1 MAGRPRFEAKDRKG
15 RLDDIMY
22 SKTLIVFLVAL
33 FLIACG
39 GGARPR
45 SVNAPPASGD
55 AVAESTVST
64 QSSEPGEYS
73 ASEKSAGAS
82 VDEAAPAPAP
92 SSEARASRPLREREE
107 RPGLGTVWGETRA
120 SRVST
125 TAFLREDAG
134 TPFEVARIFYDDASG
149 VRAMLRRSGLGSL
162 RDDSFE
168 IAGGA
173 LSVRLLDSSG
183 RPLRGASTGGRH
195 FVVGQDGDR
204 YSIQIRNNTDERF
217 EVVATVDGLDV
228 VDGHAGGFEKR
239 GYVIGPFSTLEIDGF
254 RQSFD
259 SVAAFRFGAVDESY
273 SARKGDGRNVGV
285 IGIAFFAESG
295 SARPWLERPRSS
307 EARRRLGADPFPNRF
322 AEPPGGF

>member
-1 MAGRPRFEAKDRKG
+1 
-15 RLDDIMY
+15 MY
-22 SKTLIVFLVAL
+22 SKKLIVLLVAL
-33 FLIACG
+33 FVIACG

-45 SVNAPPASGD
+45 SVNAPPASG
-55 AVAESTVST
+55 ETGGSPTVST
-64 QSSEPGEYS
+64 QSEAPAEYGLS
-73 ASEKSAGAS
+73 NEKSAGAS
-82 VDEAAPAPAP
+82 LDEAAPAP
-92 SSEARASRPLREREE
+92 STEARAPRPAQEREE

-125 TAFLREDAG
+125 TAFMREDVD

-173 LSVRLLDSSG
+173 LTVRLLDSSG
-183 RPLRGASTGGRH
+183 RPLRGGSTGGRH
-195 FVVGQDGDR
+195 FVVGQDGER

-259 SVAAFRFGAVDESY
+259 NVAAFRFGAVDESY

-285 IGIAFFAESG
+285 IGIAFFAEAG

>member
-1 MAGRPRFEAKDRKG
+1 
-15 RLDDIMY
+15 MY
-22 SKTLIVFLVAL
+22 SKKLIVLLVAL
-33 FLIACG
+33 FVIACG

-45 SVNAPPASGD
+45 SVNAPAAAGGTVGETAGP
-55 AVAESTVST
+55 STVSE
-64 QSSEPGEYS
+64 QSAAPAEYGPS
-73 ASEKSAGAS
+73 DKKSAGAS
-82 VDEAAPAPAP
+82 LDEAGPAPAP
-92 SSEARASRPLREREE
+92 STEARAQRPLKEREE

-125 TAFLREDAG
+125 TPFMREDDA
-134 TPFEVARIFYDDASG
+134 PFEVARIFYDDASG
-149 VRAMLRRSGLGSL
+149 VRAMLRRNGVGSL
-162 RDDSFE
+162 RNDSFE

-183 RPLRGASTGGRH
+183 RPLPGASSTGRH
-195 FVVGQDGDR
+195 FVVGQDGER

-217 EVVATVDGLDV
+217 EVVASVDGLDV

-239 GYVIGPFSTLEIDGF
+239 GYVIAPFSTLEIDGF

-273 SARKGDGRNVGV
+273 SARKGDARNVGV
-285 IGIAFFAESG
+285 IGIAFFAETG

-307 EARRRLGADPFPNRF
+307 EARRRLSADPFPNRF
-322 AEPPGGF
+322 AEPPGSF